1 MKVKEGG
8 EMNVYRI
15 IEPGLHAQIH
25 CVVAESYAKAEEIWL
40 EKYGSNPDSIE
51 LYSKYVLVQL

>member
-1 MKVKEGG
+1 
-8 EMNVYRI
+8 MNVYRI